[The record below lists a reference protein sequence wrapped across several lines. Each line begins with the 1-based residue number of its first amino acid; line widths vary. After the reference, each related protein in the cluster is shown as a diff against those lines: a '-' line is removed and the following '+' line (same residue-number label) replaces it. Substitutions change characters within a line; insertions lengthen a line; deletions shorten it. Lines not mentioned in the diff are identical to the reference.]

1 MILENDLDFRL
12 SHSPTAYHYG
22 GFIMDEYD
30 AWNEFLKTGSVLDYL
45 AYSSMK
51 NSKQYFDD
59 SEPLEDAYES
69 EHRRSDYQ
77 GTEYW

>member
-1 MILENDLDFRL
+1 MN
-12 SHSPTAYHYG
+12 
-22 GFIMDEYD
+22 EYD

-51 NSKQYFDD
+51 NARQINDD
-59 SEPLEDAYES
+59 SQMPEDAYEL
-69 EHRRSDYQ
+69 EHERSDYK

>member
-1 MILENDLDFRL
+1 
-12 SHSPTAYHYG
+12 
-22 GFIMDEYD
+22 MDEYD

-51 NSKQYFDD
+51 NSKQLFDD
-59 SEPLEDAYES
+59 SQSTEDAYES
-69 EHRRSDYQ
+69 EHRRSDNQ